1 MSLSPC
7 LSTLLLIFHKPP
19 STPLTLWL
27 DSRRHT
33 VPVITIRLLLKWTL
47 LKPHYLIRI
56 PWLKTCSRSPEESL
70 LKDFLLK
77 GPERCETI
85 LSFVIKTN
93 MATMTCN
100 WILFQKSKKDS
111 KWIGN
116 PKMRKQ
122 TEIEMELIYH
132 LTLKGIIS
140 TCRFLVPKEPIMG
153 QMVRNFTLVLQLPEL
168 AMRPPPHSPLPAQLS
183 WFFEL
188 W

>member
-1 MSLSPC
+1 MFIYFTINISQTSLYALDTVVGFKKAHSSRHYHP
-7 LSTLLLIFHKPP
+7 SFIKMNFIKPILLDR
-19 STPLTLWL
+19 S
-27 DSRRHT
+27 
-33 VPVITIRLLLKWTL
+33 PVIKNMFQVTR
-47 LKPHYLIRI
+47 
-56 PWLKTCSRSPEESL
+56 ESL

-100 WILFQKSKKDS
+100 WILFQKSKKES

-116 PKMRKQ
+116 PKTRKQ

-153 QMVRNFTLVLQLPEL
+153 QMVWNFTLVLQLPEL